1 MTFRQMEIF
10 TAVCECGSITTASR
24 EYHISPQGISHTIR
38 ELEEELGCLLL
49 NRSVSGVTVTA
60 RGSFFYDECR
70 NILKWKDGLP
80 ERLAAWEGE
89 PEETVQLG
97 MAYGMIHALPE
108 HLFSDFE
115 ALHPGV
121 RIRYADNTD
130 LALEGQLGRREFDFC
145 INTGIMDKD
154 RFLGRTLSSQPMMLC
169 IPQGHA
175 LFRKAKIG
183 MEDLAEQHFVMFS
196 TQFFVRHHFD
206 TSCRRAGF
214 QPILDFV
221 SNDFNSL
228 MALSQRNGALFT
240 IPADTVATQ
249 NTQCRYVP
257 FPDARYC
264 WDACLVRNQGS
275 ALSKGAALLWE
286 YIEERFAN
294 PEN

>member
-24 EYHISPQGISHTIR
+24 EYHISPQGISHTIQ

-70 NILKWKDGLP
+70 NVLKWKDGLP

-97 MAYGMIHALPE
+97 MAYGMIPAMPDN
-108 HLFSDFE
+108 LFSDFE

-145 INTGIMDKD
+145 LNTGIMDKD
-154 RFLGRTLSSQPMMLC
+154 NFLGKTLASQPMMLC
-169 IPQGHA
+169 IPRGHA
-175 LFRKAKIG
+175 LFHKTKIG
-183 MEDLAEQHFVMFS
+183 MEDLADQHFVMFS
-196 TQFFVRHHFD
+196 TQFFVRHHFN

-221 SNDFNSL
+221 SNDFTSL

-240 IPADTVATQ
+240 IPADFVESQ
-249 NTQCRYVP
+249 NAQCRYVP
-257 FPDARYC
+257 FPDERYC
-264 WDACLVRNQGS
+264 WDICLVRNQGS
-275 ALSKGAALLWE
+275 ELGKGAKLLWE
-286 YIEERFAN
+286 YIESRFSEA
-294 PEN
+294 